1 MKREELLKQIAETG
15 YTVGYAAKKHFAT
28 TDVVDKIPGWISF
41 ISLAIGVFA
50 LVNPALGEKYV
61 AATLVVSAVAALY
74 MSFYDKAQYASVG
87 KELTGYFHELRTH
100 YALVKSLP
108 EGVDAAPHLAE
119 YARIRTASNQLGLSK
134 QIFLSDW
141 VAHYKFFW
149 QQQIGWLD
157 DELHF
162 TFWRDKV
169 PLTMSI
175 TGAVAI
181 VAILALVVQR
191 AMTV

>member
-15 YTVGYAAKKHFAT
+15 YNVGYAAKKHFAT
-28 TDVVDKIPGWISF
+28 VDVVDKIPGWISF

-50 LVNPALGEKYV
+50 LVNAVLGEKYV

-74 MSFYDKAQYASVG
+74 MSFYDKTQYASVG

-108 EGVDAAPHLAE
+108 ADVDATPYLAE
-119 YARIRTASNQLGLSK
+119 YIRIRTASNQLGLSK

-162 TFWRDKV
+162 TFWRDKI

-175 TGAVAI
+175 TGGVAI
-181 VAILALVVQR
+181 IVPAVVLVQRTILA
-191 AMTV
+191 

>member
-15 YTVGYAAKKHFAT
+15 YNVGYAAKKHFAT
-28 TDVVDKIPGWISF
+28 ADVVDKIPGWVSF

-50 LVNPALGEKYV
+50 LVNPTLGEKYV

-74 MSFYDKAQYASVG
+74 MGFYDKAQYAAVG

-100 YALVKSLP
+100 YASVRSLP
-108 EGVDAAPHLAE
+108 ADADASTYLAE
-119 YARIRTASNQLGLSK
+119 YTRIRTASNQIGLSK

-149 QQQIGWLD
+149 QQQTGWLD

-169 PLTMSI
+169 PLTMSV
-175 TGAVAI
+175 TSAV
-181 VAILALVVQR
+181 VAVALVVWAVQC
-191 AMTV
+191 VVPH